1 MEIKC
6 KLLLNLWN
14 LSELGTD
21 LGAGD
26 TAMNEANKANSG

>member
-6 KLLLNLWN
+6 KLLLNLWSLN
-14 LSELGTD
+14 ALGTD
-21 LGAGD
+21 LGARD